1 MKYASTKSFLAHQ
14 SPAGVWLSPAHLDSS
29 RLNSFDSQCMKSCA
43 LGFLVIDDHHIPDM
57 PVLLGQI
64 IRDSSGLAQEIH
76 PTENTLG
83 HQGEISVMCEIAT
96 SPVSWPW
103 SVVLMEEDIFLSP
116 WPLFPADVL
125 LREKRQGQWS
135 TEATW
140 GQERATKLNYLFT
153 ISESW
158 WNCYNTNHTLK
169 SHSPSCQ
176 VIEWG
181 WRCRGVRLPH
191 RVKSQY
197 I

>member
-14 SPAGVWLSPAHLDSS
+14 SPTGVWLSPAHLDSS
-29 RLNSFDSQCMKSCA
+29 RLNSFDSQCMKSCV
-43 LGFLVIDDHHIPDM
+43 LGFLIVDDHQIPDM

-64 IRDSSGLAQEIH
+64 IRDSSGLAQEIY
-76 PTENTLG
+76 PTKMPWDIRGKL
-83 HQGEISVMCEIAT
+83 VWCCEIAT
-96 SPVSWPW
+96 SPVWRPW
-103 SVVLMEEDIFLSP
+103 SVALMEEDIFLSP

-158 WNCYNTNHTLK
+158 
-169 SHSPSCQ
+169 
-176 VIEWG
+176 
-181 WRCRGVRLPH
+181 
-191 RVKSQY
+191 
-197 I
+197 